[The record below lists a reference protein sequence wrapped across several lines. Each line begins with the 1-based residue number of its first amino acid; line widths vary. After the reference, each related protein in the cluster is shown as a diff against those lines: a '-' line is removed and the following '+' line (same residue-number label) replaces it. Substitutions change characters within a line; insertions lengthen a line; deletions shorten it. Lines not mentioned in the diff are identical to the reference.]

1 MRRAWLPID
10 VRCRPRFRSCRWA
23 CCSAYWRRVPIGRGG
38 RCCWSVCSALPAAV
52 SLPLCRFAA
61 LPLSEGGAGFLTLLL
76 VTASI
81 NSRYVPMALT
91 TVDRL
96 PERALDRAC
105 CAHMLGDEAYASERD
120 DDGPGVVLRLRL
132 MIFLA
137 WVLTGVLGVLLSR
150 ALPTAWLGDDLN
162 LAFPASA
169 VLLYLAVSQ
178 LRSRIGSLQHDR
190 QVALMRI
197 AFVVAGASGLI
208 LLLGPVYFWVPG
220 VLLATW
226 LLGRRRS

>member
-1 MRRAWLPID
+1 M
-10 VRCRPRFRSCRWA
+10 
-23 CCSAYWRRVPIGRGG
+23 
-38 RCCWSVCSALPAAV
+38 PAALSV
-52 SLPLCRFAA
+52 MPVGMLFGILAARSDWSWWEVLLVGSLGFTGSGQFAA

-120 DDGPGVVLRLRL
+120 DDGPGVVLRVRL

-137 WVLTGVLGVLLSR
+137 WVLTGVLGAWLSQ
-150 ALPTAWLGDDLN
+150 ALPAGWLGDDLN

-197 AFVVAGASGLI
+197 GFVAAGAGGLI